1 MGKPLKE
8 IYNEQKDLRD
18 KMYLFSLFGS
28 MAMVLICAVSM
39 VVEGNRL
46 WTVIFNVGAA
56 IVLLILF
63 HLGFVKGKK
72 GIARTFFIYFV
83 NMIVMPYLFYINGG
97 VNSGMSIYLLA
108 GLLIIVLSEHGV
120 KRYIALILCAVFH
133 VASIMVSYNF
143 MSEQAEGKDLPVLV
157 TDMDSFSEV
166 YDTAISL
173 IIVGVCMGSILIL
186 LFNAYDKEK
195 KNNEELLNT
204 LADIA
209 ITDELTGISNR
220 RNMFNYLEMHD
231 ELFASENRY
240 IAMIDIDQFKKI
252 NDTYGHLFGDEVLSR
267 FGNVLQAQ
275 NEDSDVELVARY
287 GGQEFV
293 LLFNADSKEK
303 AIERIEN
310 IRQQLKKIRIEK
322 YPDVNLTASVGLV
335 LCNKHTNLTMLL
347 KDADDCL
354 YEAKKAGRDRI
365 ISSL

>member
-72 GIARTFFIYFV
+72 GIARIFFIYFV

-204 LADIA
+204 LAEIA

-275 NEDSDVELVARY
+275 NEDSEVELVARY

>member
-1 MGKPLKE
+1 
-8 IYNEQKDLRD
+8 
-18 KMYLFSLFGS
+18 
-28 MAMVLICAVSM
+28 
-39 VVEGNRL
+39 
-46 WTVIFNVGAA
+46 
-56 IVLLILF
+56 
-63 HLGFVKGKK
+63 
-72 GIARTFFIYFV
+72 
-83 NMIVMPYLFYINGG
+83 
-97 VNSGMSIYLLA
+97 
-108 GLLIIVLSEHGV
+108 
-120 KRYIALILCAVFH
+120 
-133 VASIMVSYNF
+133 

-157 TDMDSFSEV
+157 PDMDSFSEV

-204 LADIA
+204 LAEIA

-275 NEDSDVELVARY
+275 NEDSEVELVARY

>member
-1 MGKPLKE
+1 
-8 IYNEQKDLRD
+8 
-18 KMYLFSLFGS
+18 
-28 MAMVLICAVSM
+28 
-39 VVEGNRL
+39 
-46 WTVIFNVGAA
+46 
-56 IVLLILF
+56 
-63 HLGFVKGKK
+63 
-72 GIARTFFIYFV
+72 
-83 NMIVMPYLFYINGG
+83 
-97 VNSGMSIYLLA
+97 
-108 GLLIIVLSEHGV
+108 
-120 KRYIALILCAVFH
+120 
-133 VASIMVSYNF
+133 
-143 MSEQAEGKDLPVLV
+143 
-157 TDMDSFSEV
+157 
-166 YDTAISL
+166 
-173 IIVGVCMGSILIL
+173 MGSILIL

-204 LADIA
+204 LAEIA

-275 NEDSDVELVARY
+275 NEDSEVELVARY